1 MDHDFICR
9 LAHPQPRG
17 AIDLANAMPA
27 MLLVK
32 TDFSLKYNTGHA
44 KQALPYAPD
53 FSRI

>member
-9 LAHPQPRG
+9 LALPQPRG

-32 TDFSLKYNTGHA
+32 TDFSLKYNTGQA
-44 KQALPYAPD
+44 KQALPHVSV
-53 FSRI
+53 FSKI